1 MRNIKYTSKGYTN
14 SGNEY
19 VTIDQDDMADI
30 INQSI
35 LVLTRYS
42 ELTASSQGSF
52 VATHRDKDL
61 FGKRGKADI
70 APGRAN
76 TRLSVLG
83 GFIYNYFKKDKAFKN
98 DISLSQLPYIEH
110 VLNEACEEF
119 GFEPITFTNNL
130 FKFS

>member
-1 MRNIKYTSKGYTN
+1 MRNIRYESKGYTN
-14 SGNEY
+14 SNNEY
-19 VTIDQDDMADI
+19 VTIDQDDMADL
-30 INQSI
+30 INQAI
-35 LVLTRYS
+35 LVLTKYA
-42 ELTASSQGSF
+42 ELTASSGGSF

-83 GFIYNYFKKDKAFKN
+83 GFIHNYFKKDKSFKN

-110 VLNEACEEF
+110 VLNECCEEF
-119 GFEPITFTNNL
+119 GFEPLTFTNQL
-130 FKFS
+130 FKFN